1 MQIYTQIQGSG
12 PDFVLLHGWNQDHYS
27 LQSLADSLSDR
38 YRVTLVDLPG
48 AGKSDWDPAFQS
60 VNEVTDTMLSALP
73 PTAIYLG
80 WSWGGA
86 VVQSLAGRYPERVK
100 QAIIV
105 GSVPKFMATEG
116 WQGMPEPGFEPL
128 IELITDENALVNL
141 TQDYLKTEFVGQVEN
156 CQRLLDYLQQNGLPM
171 SPAISVQGMRI
182 IQHAD
187 LRPEFAAITCSI
199 DFIVGEKDEVIQV
212 DWDQVKALNP
222 NTRVHLVEGAMHM
235 PFLTHKKAFASKL
248 AQALAR

>member
-1 MQIYTQIQGSG
+1 MKLYTQAQGSG

-60 VNEVTDTMLSALP
+60 VNEVTDAMLAVLP

-86 VVQSLAGRYPERVK
+86 VVQSLAGRYPDRVK

-105 GSVPKFMATEG
+105 GSVPKFMAAEG

-128 IELITDENALVNL
+128 IELIADDDALKDL
-141 TQDYLKTEFVGQVEN
+141 IADYLKTEFIGQEEN
-156 CQRLLDYLQQNGLPM
+156 CQPLLDYLEKNGLPM
-171 SPAISVQGMRI
+171 SPAISIQGMQI

-187 LRPEFAAITCSI
+187 LRSEFAAITCPI

-212 DWDQVKALNP
+212 DWDQVKGLNP

-235 PFLTHKKAFASKL
+235 PFWTHQEEFASQL